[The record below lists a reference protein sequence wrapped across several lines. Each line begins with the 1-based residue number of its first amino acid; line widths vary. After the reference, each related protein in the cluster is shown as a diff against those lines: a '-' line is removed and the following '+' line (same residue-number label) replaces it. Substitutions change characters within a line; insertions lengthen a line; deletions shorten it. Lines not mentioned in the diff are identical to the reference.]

1 MGQGTNL
8 LFNLVALIFL
18 VLTVIMIVMVF
29 GVAAG
34 SMEPPSFLAPA
45 ATPIPPTQ
53 MVLPTLTPSPVPG
66 AALTPDVPPTPEA
79 GGQ

>member
-1 MGQGTNL
+1 MGRGSNL
-8 LFNLVALIFL
+8 FFNFVAMLFL
-18 VLTVIMIVMVF
+18 VLTVVVVIMVF

-45 ATPIPPTQ
+45 DTPVPPTE
-53 MVLPTLTPSPVPG
+53 MVLPTLTPSPAPG
-66 AALTPDVPPTPEA
+66 AALTPEMPPTPET

>member
-1 MGQGTNL
+1 MGRGSNL
-8 LFNLVALIFL
+8 FFNFVAMLFL
-18 VLTVIMIVMVF
+18 VLTVVVVVMVF

-45 ATPIPPTQ
+45 DTPIPPTE

-66 AALTPDVPPTPEA
+66 AALTPEMTPTPEA

>member
-1 MGQGTNL
+1 MGRGSNL
-8 LFNLVALIFL
+8 FFNLVAMLFL
-18 VLTVIMIVMVF
+18 VLTVVVVIMVF

-45 ATPIPPTQ
+45 DTPVPPTE

-66 AALTPDVPPTPEA
+66 AALTPEMSPTPEA

>member
-1 MGQGTNL
+1 MGRGSNL
-8 LFNLVALIFL
+8 FFNLVAILFL
-18 VLTVIMIVMVF
+18 VLTVVVVVMVF

-45 ATPIPPTQ
+45 DTPVPPTE

-66 AALTPDVPPTPEA
+66 AALTPELTPTPEA
-79 GGQ
+79 GP

>member
-1 MGQGTNL
+1 MGRGSNL
-8 LFNLVALIFL
+8 FFNFVAMLFL
-18 VLTVIMIVMVF
+18 VLTVVVIVMVF

-45 ATPIPPTQ
+45 DTPIPPTE

-66 AALTPDVPPTPEA
+66 AALTPEMTPTPEA

>member
-1 MGQGTNL
+1 MGRGSNL
-8 LFNLVALIFL
+8 FFNFVALLFL
-18 VLTVIMIVMVF
+18 VLTVVVVVMVF

-45 ATPIPPTQ
+45 DTPIPPTE

-66 AALTPDVPPTPEA
+66 AALTPEMTPTPE
-79 GGQ
+79 